1 MPTRSG
7 RQRAPFICLRIR
19 RVRSCLSRHRWRPV
33 GIPRRHSRTNRG
45 TSRRIARVRR
55 SSPCAPSIH
64 GRFAARVSVAVS
76 RSSFDHHS
84 RSVSVAIAMP
94 ALVSFSRANV
104 GPKSRCFFCPKNAT
118 TFLATPSLVALHD
131 TLPFN
136 LWTTPIFPSL
146 STERLR
152 FCACLTFNPRRMD
165 ASLLVISP
173 SRQERMTSYLSCS
186 EAVSLISSTAYV
198 C

>member
-1 MPTRSG
+1 M
-7 RQRAPFICLRIR
+7 AA
-19 RVRSCLSRHRWRPV
+19 SRH
-33 GIPRRHSRTNRG
+33 
-45 TSRRIARVRR
+45 
-55 SSPCAPSIH
+55 SSPPFSNQSWYEPSNCTSSPKLSLRSLHSWTICGPRL
-64 GRFAARVSVAVS
+64 GRGLQIF
-76 RSSFDHHS
+76 FLIINS